1 MSKILDVYSK
11 ALNEGKDK
19 GLLSADLRILLAH
32 DLGFKT
38 QIEVLYHKDDEI
50 SQDNIDLFNSQFA
63 RLLNQEPVEYIINE
77 ANFLEHKLYVDENV
91 LIPRMET
98 EELVA
103 NISERILD
111 YYDPRNYLVVADI
124 GTGSGAI
131 AIALKS
137 LFPSWLLTASDISKP
152 ALDIAKRNAE
162 ENGTKISFLEGK
174 SLEPYIKANMNLDI
188 IVSNPPYIAS
198 KDKAQASVRNF
209 EPSSALWLDKNDS
222 VYEGVLANI
231 DKVKKGTLLICFE
244 IDDDITDF
252 LDGLMDKYLTGIYR
266 YKKEYI
272 KDMNGFDRFLF
283 IFLE

>member
-1 MSKILDVYSK
+1 MDEKKI
-11 ALNEGKDK
+11 
-19 GLLSADLRILLAH
+19 
-32 DLGFKT
+32 
-38 QIEVLYHKDDEI
+38 Q
-50 SQDNIDLFNSQFA
+50 LFNAQFA
-63 RLLNQEPVEYIINE
+63 RLLNNEPVEYIVNE
-77 ANFLEHKLYVDENV
+77 CKFLEFKLFVDNRV

-98 EELVA
+98 QEMLA
-103 NISERILD
+103 ILSERILD

-137 LFPSWLLTASDISKP
+137 LFPSWLITASDISKP

-198 KDKAQASVRNF
+198 KDKAQASVRNY
-209 EPSSALWLDKNDS
+209 EPSSALWLDESDS

-244 IDDDITDF
+244 IDDDITGF
-252 LDGLMDKYLTGIYR
+252 LDGLMDKYLSGIYR
-266 YKKEYI
+266 YNKEYI

-283 IFLE
+283 ISLE